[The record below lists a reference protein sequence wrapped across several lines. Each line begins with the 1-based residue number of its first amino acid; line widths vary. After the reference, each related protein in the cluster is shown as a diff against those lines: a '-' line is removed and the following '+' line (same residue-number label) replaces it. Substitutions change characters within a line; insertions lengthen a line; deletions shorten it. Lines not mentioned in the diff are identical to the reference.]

1 MFGIF
6 KKAKITT
13 YIVETEVN
21 MPNAYNYNTSNA
33 KVIERILFSKKD
45 EAETCFADITKNI
58 EVNTAQLLR
67 RESYLNSWKKIA
79 VSEKSIKYF
88 KRG

>member
-13 YIVETEVN
+13 YIVETETN
-21 MPNAYNYNTSNA
+21 MPNAYSYNTSDA
-33 KVIERILFSKKD
+33 KVIERILFSKKE
-45 EAETCFADITKNI
+45 EAETYFANITKNI

-67 RESYLNSWKKIA
+67 RESHINSWKKIA
-79 VSEKSIKYF
+79 VSEKPLKYF
-88 KRG
+88 KRE